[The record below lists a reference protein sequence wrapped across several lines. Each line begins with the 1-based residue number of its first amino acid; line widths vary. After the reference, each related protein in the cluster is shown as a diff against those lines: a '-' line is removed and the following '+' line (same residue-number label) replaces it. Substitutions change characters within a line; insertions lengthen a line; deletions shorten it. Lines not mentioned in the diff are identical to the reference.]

1 MRDTALGRPKLR
13 KADQF
18 VSTGYPMLGH
28 TSSSGN
34 EGMKLIFKDEAAAA
48 EERRQYSTT
57 CMQQLSVTSCNE
69 YQRMSYSSTRMHLLR
84 REDRLQQLPAYSQ
97 D

>member
-18 VSTGYPMLGH
+18 VSTWYPMLGH

-34 EGMKLIFKDEAAAA
+34 DGMKLIFKDEVAAAV
-48 EERRQYSTT
+48 ERRQHSAT
-57 CMQQLSVTSCNE
+57 CMLI
-69 YQRMSYSSTRMHLLR
+69 SYCV
-84 REDRLQQLPAYSQ
+84 
-97 D
+97 